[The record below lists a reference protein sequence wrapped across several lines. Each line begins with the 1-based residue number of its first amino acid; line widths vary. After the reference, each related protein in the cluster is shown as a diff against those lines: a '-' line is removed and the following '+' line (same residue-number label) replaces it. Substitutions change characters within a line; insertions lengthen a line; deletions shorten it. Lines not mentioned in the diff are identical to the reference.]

1 MYLVLGFFAL
11 ITAYFSVV
19 EQKRIA
25 HRDNRR
31 AAQRR
36 KHIPHLDEICFTF
49 EEITREQALFRILA
63 INYKLLVEEDIEPWW
78 EAVCAQKC
86 SRGDGKLLSSNDV
99 QQILE
104 NKHHTLEDK
113 GETEEEFQ
121 REYKRKQRTFRET
134 AKSFVFYGHEFAGD
148 SAEDWDTTGR
158 SSTRYICCFT
168 PYLFI
173 SCSFD
178 TT

>member
-1 MYLVLGFFAL
+1 MDSNENTIIMNIYWITTTVLTVGFGEVMAGDPTYDTGPGLFLMYLVLGFFAL

-113 GETEEEFQ
+113 GETE
-121 REYKRKQRTFRET
+121 
-134 AKSFVFYGHEFAGD
+134 
-148 SAEDWDTTGR
+148 
-158 SSTRYICCFT
+158 
-168 PYLFI
+168 
-173 SCSFD
+173 
-178 TT
+178 